1 MKQKKKQIKNRKMSN
16 LKTRKLRRV
25 NKIKTKSVEKKK
37 RNKNDIYKF
46 KRITQGKKRQI
57 SWGQQQYFF

>member
-25 NKIKTKSVEKKK
+25 NKIKTKSVEKKNGIK
-37 RNKNDIYKF
+37 MIFTNLKE
-46 KRITQGKKRQI
+46 
-57 SWGQQQYFF
+57 